1 MFNAGDQLLWLQRDF
16 GVFMV
21 NLFDVQM
28 ALKLLDAK
36 QTSFSDV
43 LMSHMNEYIN
53 MRFRRADWRTRPL
66 TAGMLRFA
74 RQTAHSTLYLSSMV
88 IEQLR
93 NESQRHINRVRD
105 EDGGEKQIVE
115 TLAACN
121 ELCLETYHKPVQ
133 TYETGESTIAELGQI
148 FQPVQKML
156 FLSLY
161 YWRDVVARE

>member
-1 MFNAGDQLLWLQRDF
+1 
-16 GVFMV
+16 
-21 NLFDVQM
+21 
-28 ALKLLDAK
+28 
-36 QTSFSDV
+36 
-43 LMSHMNEYIN
+43 
-53 MRFRRADWRTRPL
+53 
-66 TAGMLRFA
+66 
-74 RQTAHSTLYLSSMV
+74 MV
-88 IEQLR
+88 IEQLQ
-93 NESQRHINRVRD
+93 NESEKHINRVG
-105 EDGGEKQIVE
+105 DGRVGDGQIVE